1 MAFQSIFLYF
11 LLFSD
16 IILACINIR
25 ICSLCSFYSF
35 SWLLSS
41 KKIEILLLF
50 RILFVS
56 LQKIQYDDDQKNS
69 CYNRSLDRLS
79 LC

>member
-11 LLFSD
+11 SFFSNV
-16 IILACINIR
+16 IPACMNIR
-25 ICSLCSFYSF
+25 VCSFCSFSSF

-69 CYNRSLDRLS
+69 CYNRFLDRLS

>member
-11 LLFSD
+11 SFFSNV
-16 IILACINIR
+16 IPACMNIR
-25 ICSLCSFYSF
+25 VCSFYSF

-69 CYNRSLDRLS
+69 CYNRFLDRLP